1 MIPGGLLRLAIATVA
16 LAAIAH
22 AQAGSAIALGPHHK
36 LLVVAGVPVEI
47 AKERALAEA
56 RRKFGPN
63 VRLMGY
69 SDLAGYGA
77 IAVARHPNGYG
88 WIISASLGNRS
99 ATEADTLAIKHCLQA
114 GGKNPQVRW
123 GFRG

>member
-1 MIPGGLLRLAIATVA
+1 MIPGDLLRLSMVTVA

-22 AQAGSAIALGPHHK
+22 AHAGSAIALAPNDK
-36 LLVVAGVPVEI
+36 MVLVAGVPVEI

-56 RRKFGPN
+56 RRKYGPN

-69 SDLAGYGA
+69 SDVTGYGA

-88 WIISASLGNRS
+88 SIICASLGKRS
-99 ATEADTLAIKHCLQA
+99 ATEADTMAIKHCLQA